1 MAVQDPRP
9 LVRQTARRTVADL
22 RAFARA
28 WGLLLAADL
37 GLRFFSFARVERWLD
52 PPLSRARDVADGE
65 DEAVGRLVWS
75 VAAAARHHLYPMRC
89 VPRALTLRW
98 LLGRH
103 GIPVQLKIGVI
114 REAGTLAAHAWVE
127 RDGRA
132 IGEPAGI
139 EERFSPLGAG

>member
-1 MAVQDPRP
+1 MAVQDP
-9 LVRQTARRTVADL
+9 QRRRSAADL

-28 WGLLLAADL
+28 WVLLLAVDL
-37 GLRFFSFARVERWLD
+37 GLRAVSFARLERWLA
-52 PPLSRARDVADGE
+52 PTSTGRAP
-65 DEAVGRLVWS
+65 DEAAVGRLVWS
-75 VAAAARHHLYPMRC
+75 AAAAARHHLYPMRC

-103 GIPVQLKIGVI
+103 GLPAELKIGVL
-114 REAGTLAAHAWVE
+114 RQGDALTAHAWVE

-139 EERFSPLGAG
+139 EERFAPLGAA

>member
-1 MAVQDPRP
+1 MAAHDPH
-9 LVRQTARRTVADL
+9 RRNRRSPADL

-28 WGLLLAADL
+28 WGLLLAVDL
-37 GLRFFSFARVERWLD
+37 ALRAVSFAWLERRLA
-52 PPLSRARDVADGE
+52 PAPAGAARDE
-65 DEAVGRLVWS
+65 DEEPDEATVGRLVWS

-89 VPRALTLRW
+89 VPRALALRW

-103 GIPVQLKIGVI
+103 GLSTVLKIGVL
-114 REAGTLAAHAWVE
+114 RQDGTLAAHAWVE

-139 EERFSPLGAG
+139 EGRFSPLRTT

>member
-1 MAVQDPRP
+1 MAAHDPH
-9 LVRQTARRTVADL
+9 RRNRRSLADL
-22 RAFARA
+22 GAFARA
-28 WGLLLAADL
+28 WGLLLAVDL
-37 GLRFFSFARVERWLD
+37 ALRAVSFARLERRLA
-52 PPLSRARDVADGE
+52 PAPAGGTP
-65 DEAVGRLVWS
+65 DEETIGRLVWS

-103 GIPVQLKIGVI
+103 GLPTVLKIGVL
-114 REAGTLAAHAWVE
+114 RRDGALTAHAWVE

-139 EERFSPLGAG
+139 EDRFAPLGAA